1 MVASIIVSIILLL
14 LMGGLAFGVVILNLF
29 DGGMCTCSERWR
41 NEEKVI
47 YVSGKITVTSDYVA
61 RFSTVEDKLIAEG
74 YEVLNPVR
82 EGKRLERCLETEKPT
97 WVQYMK
103 YAIATMMKADYI
115 YMMSGWKQSKGARL
129 EHFLARALNY
139 NIIYEELLIG
149 QTKKKQK
156 NGLTKDT

>member
-47 YVSGKITVTSDYVA
+47 YVSGKITGTSDYVT

-82 EGKRLERCLETEKPT
+82 EGKRLEHCLETEKPT

-139 NIIYEELLIG
+139 NIIYEE
-149 QTKKKQK
+149 QAE
-156 NGLTKDT
+156 

>member
-14 LMGGLAFGVVILNLF
+14 LMGGLAFGAVILNLF

-47 YVSGKITVTSDYVA
+47 YVSGKITGTSDYVA

-82 EGKRLERCLETEKPT
+82 EGKRLEHCLETEKPT

-139 NIIYEELLIG
+139 NIIYEE
-149 QTKKKQK
+149 QAE
-156 NGLTKDT
+156 

>member
-29 DGGMCTCSERWR
+29 DGGMCACSERWR

-47 YVSGKITVTSDYVA
+47 YVSGKITGTSDYVA

-82 EGKRLERCLETEKPT
+82 EGKRLEHCLETEKPT

-139 NIIYEELLIG
+139 NIIYEE
-149 QTKKKQK
+149 QAE
-156 NGLTKDT
+156 